1 MLKMKVVVD
10 IPRRLLDQIGETVDV
25 RSYNDTR
32 EFVSVALENQVELE
46 LTGSTDAGVMTIED
60 AVAGGDSSSHQEE
73 ITPNSKLKQS
83 DSSTDGL
90 LQQGDY
96 NNIPAVS
103 SPKEARLDD
112 GPLWGQYN
120 RIFPVKLTVRAL
132 ANQMRNLIEA
142 GAEDGGDK
150 QWVSLKQFSESAA
163 EVGREYGLKIQQE
176 DEAHSRG
183 QGEKLSAALPIGDNP
198 EKSKERFQTHFVGY
212 AEQGGDLTGAAPHL
226 LFVNIPEDSPG
237 MIGITEAGL
246 EFAEL
251 WNPLLD
257 GDLGADKPLSNDEAT
272 FYLKHVKDQLPTE
285 YEAMALTA
293 EAIEDGDNRPDSLSA
308 RVASLNNDWSEAQ
321 ANTIRSGLV
330 SRMYEL
336 GLVQRER
343 VGQRGVAYRLT
354 NEEQEV
360 FNHE

>member
-10 IPRRLLDQIGETVDV
+10 VPRRLLDQVEEAVDV
-25 RSYNDTR
+25 GSYMHTR

-46 LTGSTDAGVMTIED
+46 LTGSTDPGVMTIEE
-60 AVAGGDSSSHQEE
+60 AVAGEDTSNHQGE
-73 ITPNSKLKQS
+73 ITPNCKVKQS
-83 DSSTDGL
+83 DPSIGGL

-96 NNIPAVS
+96 DSIPEVP

-120 RIFPVKLTVRAL
+120 RVFPVKLTVRAL
-132 ANQMRNLIEA
+132 ANQMGNLIET
-142 GAEDGGDK
+142 GTENGGDK
-150 QWVSLKQFSESAA
+150 QLISLKQFSESAA
-163 EVGREYGLKIQQE
+163 DLGREYGLKIQQE
-176 DEAHSRG
+176 DEGHSRG

-226 LFVNIPEDSPG
+226 LFVNIPEESPG

-257 GDLGADKPLSNDEAT
+257 GDLGSDKPLSNDEVT
-272 FYLKHVKDQLPTE
+272 FYLQHVKDHLPTE

-293 EAIEDGDNRPDSLSA
+293 ESIEDGDNRPDSLSI
-308 RVASLNNDWSEAQ
+308 RVASLNNNWSEAQ
-321 ANTIRSGLV
+321 ASTVRSGLV

-354 NEEQEV
+354 DKGQEV
-360 FNHE
+360 FNCE